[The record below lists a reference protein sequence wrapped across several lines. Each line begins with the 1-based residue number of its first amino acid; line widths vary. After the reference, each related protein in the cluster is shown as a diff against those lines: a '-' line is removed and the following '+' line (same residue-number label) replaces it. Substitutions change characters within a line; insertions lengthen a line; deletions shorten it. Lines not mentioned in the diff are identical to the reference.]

1 MSSTNL
7 HVNVRLLTLLAL
19 LAALLAGC
27 SSAPKKDSAE
37 FDLPDSVTVELGDE
51 GEAEAAKTGEA
62 ETTAA
67 PAGDKPTVSDAD
79 SAAVLQRLKAQSA
92 APAITARD
100 PDHEKQ
106 AQKAKSDYDRALM
119 EMKKGNL
126 DAALSQFRQI
136 AAQYPA
142 LAGPIVN
149 QAIILRKK
157 GQLEAAHKLLQ
168 DSLLTH
174 GRNPYLLNELGA
186 ISRQLGQFKKAQA
199 SYESAIR
206 IDPQYAKAHYN
217 LGVLADLYLHDA
229 PLALQ
234 EFKQYQSLI
243 PEPDK
248 KVEGWIKD
256 LERRTA
262 KSTP

>member
-1 MSSTNL
+1 MPSTDLRMNL
-7 HVNVRLLTLLAL
+7 HLLAVFALLTLMTA
-19 LAALLAGC
+19 C
-27 SSAPKKDSAE
+27 SSTPKKDSAR
-37 FDLPDSVTVELGDE
+37 FDLPDSVSVELGEESAD
-51 GEAEAAKTGEA
+51 
-62 ETTAA
+62 TTPT
-67 PAGDKPTVSDAD
+67 PAQTSADKPAVSDAD
-79 SAAVLQRLKAQSA
+79 SAAVLQRLKAQGT
-92 APAITARD
+92 APAVVARD
-100 PDHEKQ
+100 PEHEKQ
-106 AQKAKSDYDRALM
+106 AQKARPEYDRALM

-126 DAALSQFRQI
+126 DAALSQFRQLS
-136 AAQYPA
+136 AQYPA

-157 GQLEAAHKLLQ
+157 GQLDAAHKLLQ
-168 DSLLTH
+168 DALLTH

-186 ISRQLGQFKKAQA
+186 ISRQLGQFRKAQA

-234 EFKQYQSLI
+234 AFKQYQSLI